1 MSFVGV
7 IDSEKNKVI
16 WSKAILSLAAISDH
30 IKFIVCPD
38 SLSISAV
45 NNAKTSHA
53 EIVFKKTF
61 FYDYSVDFSNIL
73 PEGFDNDLGEDIGAE
88 IDGSKLSYSFV
99 VNSKHLA
106 ILFKNLDAVDIDYI
120 CFKIHWSREA
130 QINMKY
136 KLLIEI
142 KTKKLIIKKYQTS
155 YQPVLKNQLTVSSVY
170 KRELYDQQHKEGSRE
185 IDECNRVNYI
195 MIEQIIPK
203 QFLDMIP
210 ASTEDFKIEIK
221 NEKILL
227 SGYTK
232 QIQKDREYLKQQMS
246 VTIALT
252 IEDLLNT
259 NLTAEANSDQARKCI
274 NFRLRDFRNFMNLI
288 TSINIPTNA
297 ESNPDEYLNLNNMIS
312 MSNEDYFEIF
322 FKNPGDPILFELQN
336 NPHILIQ
343 YVQITNDDEYDLPE
357 NSKVNVNG
365 VKNPPSNLVLHPHVI
380 HRISLHPD
388 EEKIPIDAKFSTNS
402 KIPQTKLSI
411 SQQVG
416 KLQSNTDNSLHT
428 NELFVPETESQT
440 AAFDYSSNYE
450 NEDMITYGKRMS
462 QTEKETYKK
471 QKIEEGNG
479 IGMLNIDMDR
489 LNNMIDNKEKAQP
502 DKRII
507 INEDTDYESD
517 ENEAVN
523 LGPTQGADRPRSI
536 FD

>member
-30 IKFIVCPD
+30 IKFIICPG

-61 FYDYSVDFSNIL
+61 FYDYWVDFSNIM
-73 PEGFDNDLGEDIGAE
+73 PEGFDNDLEEDMGAE

-120 CFKIHWSREA
+120 CFKIHWSKEA
-130 QINMKY
+130 QTNMKY

-170 KRELYDQQHKEGSRE
+170 KRELYDQQHKEGSGTVNER
-185 IDECNRVNYI
+185 DRVNYI

-252 IEDLLNT
+252 LEELLNT
-259 NLTAEANSDQARKCI
+259 NLTAEDISDQARKCI

-288 TSINIPTNA
+288 TSINIPTNG
-297 ESNPDEYLNLNNMIS
+297 ESNPDEYLNLNKMIS
-312 MSNEDYFEIF
+312 MPNEDYFEIF

-343 YVQITNDDEYDLPE
+343 YVQITNDDEYELPE
-357 NSKVNVNG
+357 NSRINKNG
-365 VKNPPSNLVLHPHVI
+365 VKNSSSKYVLHPHVI
-380 HRISLHPD
+380 HKTSLHAE
-388 EEKIPIDAKFSTNS
+388 EEKIPIDLNS
-402 KIPQTKLSI
+402 SNSNNIPKIKLPI
-411 SQQVG
+411 AHQMG
-416 KLQSNTDNSLHT
+416 KLQSNTDNSLHN

-440 AAFDYSSNYE
+440 AGFDYSSTHE
-450 NEDMITYGKRMS
+450 NEDMITYGKRVP
-462 QTEKETYKK
+462 QIEKATYEKN
-471 QKIEEGNG
+471 KIEEGNG
-479 IGMLNIDMDR
+479 IGILNIDMDK
-489 LNNMIDNKEKAQP
+489 LNNIIGKEEKAQP
-502 DKRII
+502 DRRII

-523 LGPTQGADRPRSI
+523 LGPTQIADRPKSI

>member
-30 IKFIVCPD
+30 LKFIICPD

-53 EIVFKKTF
+53 EIVFKKSF
-61 FYDYSVDFSNIL
+61 FYDYFVDFTNII
-73 PEGFDNDLGEDIGAE
+73 PEGFDNGARNDIYTE
-88 IDGSKLSYSFV
+88 MDDSKLSYSFV
-99 VNSKHLA
+99 INSKHMA
-106 ILFKNLDAVDIDYI
+106 ILFKNIDAVDIDYI
-120 CFKIHWSREA
+120 CFKIYWSRDV

-142 KTKKLIIKKYQTS
+142 KTRKLIIKKYQTS
-155 YQPVLKNQLTVSSVY
+155 YQPVLKNQLNVSSVY
-170 KRELYDQQHKEGSRE
+170 KRELYDQQHREKNSEETETSR
-185 IDECNRVNYI
+185 INYI
-195 MIEQIIPK
+195 MIEQIITK
-203 QFLDMIP
+203 QFLDMVP

-252 IEDLLNT
+252 LEELLNT
-259 NLTAEANSDQARKCI
+259 NLTAEANNDQGRKCI

-288 TSINIPTNA
+288 TSISMPTNTD
-297 ESNPDEYLNLNNMIS
+297 SNVDEYLNLNNMIS

-336 NPHILIQ
+336 NPHLLIQ

-357 NSKVNVNG
+357 NSNVNLNG
-365 VKNPPSNLVLHPHVI
+365 AKNPQSKLLLQPHVI
-380 HRISLHPD
+380 HKVSSDANENIS
-388 EEKIPIDAKFSTNS
+388 
-402 KIPQTKLSI
+402 
-411 SQQVG
+411 
-416 KLQSNTDNSLHT
+416 SNTRFSKSNKIQKTKQSIPLKMGKSPSNNDYSPPS

-440 AAFDYSSNYE
+440 AAIDYSPNYE
-450 NEDMITYGKRMS
+450 NEELITYGKRMS
-462 QTEKETYKK
+462 QDNNQHINK
-471 QKIEEGNG
+471 QQKVEEANG
-479 IGMLNIDMDR
+479 IGILNMDMDK
-489 LNNMIDNKEKAQP
+489 LNSMIGSKEKGQME
-502 DKRII
+502 KRII

-517 ENEAVN
+517 EKQEVT
-523 LGPTQGADRPRSI
+523 LGPTQGADRPKSI

>member
-30 IKFIVCPD
+30 IKFIICPD

-73 PEGFDNDLGEDIGAE
+73 PEGFDNDLGEDIDAE
-88 IDGSKLSYSFV
+88 INGSKLSYSFV
-99 VNSKHLA
+99 VNSKHLS

-130 QINMKY
+130 QANMKY

-170 KRELYDQQHKEGSRE
+170 KRELYSQQHKEGSGE
-185 IDECNRVNYI
+185 IDERNRVNYI

-252 IEDLLNT
+252 LEELLNT
-259 NLTAEANSDQARKCI
+259 NLTAEANIDQARKCI

-357 NSKVNVNG
+357 NSKINVNG
-365 VKNPPSNLVLHPHVI
+365 IKNIPSKLVLHPHVI
-380 HRISLHPD
+380 HKVSSHAD
-388 EEKIPIDAKFSTNS
+388 EENIPINVKFSDSS
-402 KIPQTKLSI
+402 KIPKTKLSI
-411 SQQVG
+411 PQQLR
-416 KLQSNTDNSLHT
+416 KLQPNTDNSIHT
-428 NELFVPETESQT
+428 NELFVPEMESQT

-479 IGMLNIDMDR
+479 IGIVNIDMDR
-489 LNNMIDNKEKAQP
+489 LNNMIDNKEKAKP

-517 ENEAVN
+517 ENEALN
-523 LGPTQGADRPRSI
+523 LGPTQGADRPKSI

>member
-30 IKFIVCPD
+30 LKFIISPD

-53 EIVFKKTF
+53 EIFFKKSF
-61 FYDYSVDFSNIL
+61 FYDYFVDFTNII
-73 PEGFDNDLGEDIGAE
+73 PEGFDNGIESG
-88 IDGSKLSYSFV
+88 IDSELDDSKLSYSFV
-99 VNSKHLA
+99 INSKHMA

-120 CFKIHWSREA
+120 CFKIHWSRDT

-142 KTKKLIIKKYQTS
+142 KTRKLIIKKYQTS
-155 YQPVLKNQLTVSSVY
+155 FQPVFKNQLNVSSVY
-170 KRELYDQQHKEGSRE
+170 KRELYNQQHREKSKEEPERDR
-185 IDECNRVNYI
+185 INYI

-221 NEKILL
+221 NEKFLL

-232 QIQKDREYLKQQMS
+232 QVQKDREYLKQQMS

-252 IEDLLNT
+252 LEDLLNT
-259 NLTAEANSDQARKCI
+259 NISAEANNEQGRKCI

-288 TSINIPTNA
+288 TSISMPINTD
-297 ESNPDEYLNLNNMIS
+297 SNNDEYLNLNNMIS

-357 NSKVNVNG
+357 NSKVNING
-365 VKNPPSNLVLHPHVI
+365 ANNPQSKLALQPHVI
-380 HRISLHPD
+380 HKVLSDSDNISTD
-388 EEKIPIDAKFSTNS
+388 TRFSKSNKTQKAKTSIPLKM
-402 KIPQTKLSI
+402 
-411 SQQVG
+411 G
-416 KLQSNTDNSLHT
+416 KSPLNPEYSPPT

-450 NEDMITYGKRMS
+450 NEELITYGKRMS
-462 QTEKETYKK
+462 QGETQTNKR
-471 QKIEEGNG
+471 QKVEERNG
-479 IGMLNIDMDR
+479 IGILNIDMHK
-489 LNNMIDNKEKAQP
+489 LNSMIDGKEKAQT

-517 ENEAVN
+517 EKQEVT
-523 LGPTQGADRPRSI
+523 LGPTQGADRPKSI